1 MSKVREMYDRV
12 YTNKMRI
19 IMYSIGIYV
28 FSYGAYLGYMAAVE
42 ASKPWY
48 QVW

>member
-1 MSKVREMYDRV
+1 MSKVRAMYDRV
-12 YTNKMRI
+12 YNSKMK
-19 IMYSIGIYV
+19 IMIYSVGIYV

-42 ASKPWY
+42 SAKPWY